1 MPENTET
8 EKTDN
13 IDRETLRFLYDK
25 RMALFNFRRDHEWR
39 IIFGVLILLGAVDA
53 ALVSKPICLSPD
65 QTLMW
70 QIGIVTIGIATVMYE
85 FGIQARNRVD
95 RRVMDRLQ
103 VMLCEAGGIRDK
115 KVRICIDIGSDNCKF
130 EPKFFLHWTYFWAF
144 TSQCLVLIVA
154 CIVSCLVPRIACE
167 L

>member
-1 MPENTET
+1 MPEG
-8 EKTDN
+8 TDKY
-13 IDRETLRFLYDK
+13 DRETLRFLYDK

-65 QTLMW
+65 LTRVW
-70 QIGIVTIGIATVMYE
+70 QIGIITIGISTVVYE

-103 VMLCEAGGIRDK
+103 KMLCDDIGIPEGSKIR
-115 KVRICIDIGSDNCKF
+115 VCIDRGIEKHEMNPNF
-130 EPKFFLHWTYFWAF
+130 LLHWTYFWAF
-144 TSQCLVLIVA
+144 TSQCLVLIAA
-154 CIVSCLVPRIACE
+154 CAISCLVPKIACE

>member
-1 MPENTET
+1 MPEG
-8 EKTDN
+8 TDKY
-13 IDRETLRFLYDK
+13 DRETLRFLYDK

-53 ALVSKPICLSPD
+53 ALVSKPICLSPGR
-65 QTLMW
+65 TLMW
-70 QIGIVTIGIATVMYE
+70 QIGIVTIGIAMVMYE

-103 VMLCEAGGIRDK
+103 VMLCEAGGIRDE
-115 KVRICIDIGSDNCKF
+115 KVQICIDIGIDDCKF
-130 EPKFFLHWTYFWAF
+130 EPKIFLHWTYFWAF

-154 CIVSCLVPRIACE
+154 CTVSCLVPKIACQ